1 MSSVDPSKS
10 KPASMADYLIRYDLR
25 MMMEVAQAD
34 YSDVTSGVPRLL
46 EQKDIAAR
54 FKKPKPLRKEASE

>member
-1 MSSVDPSKS
+1 MSAVDPSKA
-10 KPASMADYLIRYDLR
+10 KPASMADYLIRYDLK
-25 MMMEVAQAD
+25 MMMEVAQSD

-54 FKKPKPLRKEASE
+54 FKKPKPIKREEHE

>member
-1 MSSVDPSKS
+1 VNPVDPSKG
-10 KPASMADYLIRYDLR
+10 KPASMADYLIRYDLA
-25 MMMEVAQAD
+25 MMMEVARAD

-54 FKKPKPLRKEASE
+54 FKKPKPLRKGPNG